1 VKAPAKT
8 TVKLSKAK
16 KTSIKVS
23 WKKVSG
29 VAAYQIQYSTSKNFK
44 KANTV
49 KVSAKS
55 ASKVLKKLKKNK
67 KYYVRVR
74 SYKVTKVN
82 NKSKNVY
89 SAWSAKKAL
98 KTKKK

>member
-1 VKAPAKT
+1 MKAPAKT

-44 KANTV
+44 KAKTV
-49 KVSAKS
+49 D
-55 ASKVLKKLKKNK
+55 
-67 KYYVRVR
+67 
-74 SYKVTKVN
+74 
-82 NKSKNVY
+82 VY